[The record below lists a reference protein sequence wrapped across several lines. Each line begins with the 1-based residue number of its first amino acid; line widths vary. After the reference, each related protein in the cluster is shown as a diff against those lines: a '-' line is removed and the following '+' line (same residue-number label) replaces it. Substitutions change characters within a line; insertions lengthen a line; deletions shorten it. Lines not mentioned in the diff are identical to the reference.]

1 VLPYATLQQ
10 YIYVK
15 KVDYTM
21 REKAI
26 RSPAGDSTACRDDGL
41 QLQTSSGAAEMPKA
55 QFAKRF
61 SS

>member
-26 RSPAGDSTACRDDGL
+26 RSPAGDSTACRDVTACM
-41 QLQTSSGAAEMPKA
+41 QTSSGAAKSAIREA
-55 QFAKRF
+55 FFQLI
-61 SS
+61 